1 MIIRDIVKE
10 IYYYKIKKMTTM
22 EFRIFHLKRIGMN
35 IGEDCWLFSDG
46 LETAEPYLVT
56 IGSHVMIAPDVKFTT
71 HDASASFYIPGA
83 SDLFGRIEIG
93 NEVFIGMGT
102 IVLPGV
108 VIPDHCIV
116 GAGSVITKRFER
128 PGMVIAGNPAKE
140 ICTVEQLRD
149 KNQKYVLNIWGKNA
163 TEKRK
168 YLLDNEDKFKGIQG
182 KQ

>member
-1 MIIRDIVKE
+1 M
-10 IYYYKIKKMTTM
+10 
-22 EFRIFHLKRIGMN
+22 
-35 IGEDCWLFSDG
+35 
-46 LETAEPYLVT
+46 
-56 IGSHVMIAPDVKFTT
+56 
-71 HDASASFYIPGA
+71 FYPEG
-83 SDLFGRIEIG
+83 
-93 NEVFIGMGT
+93 
-102 IVLPGV
+102 